1 MRCWVYVPVPAASDI
16 DRTES
21 FYLIAWLYL
30 NPANPR
36 TSQTGLTTYL
46 GKNLSTHRK
55 SRWREQ
61 CKGGRENCRKGGK
74 GGDQEGLWPQT
85 VQEIRIDPSWATWE
99 VWIRWQEAQ
108 ERPCWRGCMVAGLTK
123 WGSAGLSYSDPSQ
136 HSDKVLCK
144 LSSIAW
150 EEVYEFR
157 ATTDTGDICKNKA
170 SPGSK
175 VRCHGRLE
183 TVTSIY
189 TSIFFF
195 FFWKWVNGDTYH
207 TFAVFTARATSNWKK
222 PCSGPQICLF

>member
-1 MRCWVYVPVPAASDI
+1 
-16 DRTES
+16 
-21 FYLIAWLYL
+21 
-30 NPANPR
+30 
-36 TSQTGLTTYL
+36 
-46 GKNLSTHRK
+46 
-55 SRWREQ
+55 
-61 CKGGRENCRKGGK
+61 
-74 GGDQEGLWPQT
+74 
-85 VQEIRIDPSWATWE
+85 
-99 VWIRWQEAQ
+99 
-108 ERPCWRGCMVAGLTK
+108 MVAGLMK

-207 TFAVFTARATSNWKK
+207 TFAVFTARATSN
-222 PCSGPQICLF
+222 